1 MSKIMTANKSL
12 CAYPW
17 RGACIYPTGLVKP
30 CCYWLS
36 ANGNINEANSN
47 IKNDPRN
54 STEWNNIREDMLA
67 GNPVKGC
74 EKCYEMESVGT
85 HSGRI
90 SSLQYFVPTNNKLA
104 PLEDLEVS
112 FSNLCNLA
120 CVGCGDFNS
129 TKWSTE
135 NIKAGRPG
143 LKLIDNKFDWT
154 QWDLSKLH
162 TLKIL
167 GGEPFM
173 EQDRF
178 CELLESVN
186 LSQIELVVNTNGT
199 ILPNQR
205 LKALMERCKKVKFLV
220 SIDGIGLVNDW
231 NRWPGKFEN
240 IVESMRVY
248 DTWWKYFDNII
259 LKTHSVVNIF
269 NIFTMEDFINFM
281 NENFPTWIASFMWV
295 NNPGWQSIQS
305 LPQEVKFKLINE
317 FNGKDAGKLKTSP
330 EDFYSTSIGYLKL
343 PNVASW
349 ETVKRLTL
357 QLEKERNLDI
367 SVMIPDLQKVIN
379 NF

>member
-1 MSKIMTANKSL
+1 MSENKSL
-12 CAYPW
+12 CSYPW

-54 STEWNNIREDMLA
+54 SLEWNNIREDMLS
-67 GNPVKGC
+67 GKPVKGC
-74 EKCYEMESVGT
+74 EKCQEMESVGT
-85 HSGRI
+85 HSGRL
-90 SSLQYFVPTNNKLA
+90 SSLQYLVPTENKIT

-135 NIKAGRPG
+135 NIKAGRRG
-143 LKLIDNKFDWT
+143 MKLIDNKFDWSS
-154 QWDLSKLH
+154 WDLSNLK

-173 EQDRF
+173 EPDRF

-186 LSQIELVVNTNGT
+186 LSEIELVVNTNGT

-205 LKALMERCKKVKFLV
+205 LKALIEKCKKVKFLV

-231 NRWPGKFEN
+231 NRWPSKFQN
-240 IVESMRVY
+240 IVEAMRVY
-248 DTWWKYFDNII
+248 ETWWKDYNNIM

-281 NENFPTWIASFMWV
+281 KKDFPSWTASFMWV
-295 NNPGWQSIQS
+295 NNPGWQSVHS
-305 LPQEVKFKLINE
+305 LPQEVKTKLINE
-317 FNGKDAGKLKTSP
+317 FSSKDVGDLQTSR
-330 EDFYSTSIGYLKL
+330 EDFFKLSIGYLKMSS
-343 PNVASW
+343 NINWTS
-349 ETVKRLTL
+349 VKSKTL
-357 QLEKERNLDI
+357 ALAKERNLDI
-367 SVMIPDLQKVIN
+367 SIMIPDLHKVIN
-379 NF
+379 DF

>member
-1 MSKIMTANKSL
+1 MSENKSL
-12 CAYPW
+12 CSYPW

-54 STEWNNIREDMLA
+54 SLEWNNIREDMLS
-67 GNPVKGC
+67 GKPVKGC
-74 EKCYEMESVGT
+74 EKCQEMESVGT
-85 HSGRI
+85 HSGRL
-90 SSLQYFVPTNNKLA
+90 SSLQYLVPTENKIT

-135 NIKAGRPG
+135 NIKAGRRG
-143 LKLIDNKFDWT
+143 MKLIDNKFDWSS
-154 QWDLSKLH
+154 WDLSNLK

-173 EQDRF
+173 EPDRF

-186 LSQIELVVNTNGT
+186 LSEIELVVNTNGT

-205 LKALMERCKKVKFLV
+205 LKALIEKCKKVKFLV

-231 NRWPGKFEN
+231 NRWPSKFQN
-240 IVESMRVY
+240 IVEAMRVY
-248 DTWWKYFDNII
+248 ETWWKDYNNIM

-281 NENFPTWIASFMWV
+281 KKDFPSWTVSFMWV
-295 NNPGWQSIQS
+295 NNPGWQSVHS
-305 LPQEVKFKLINE
+305 LPQEVKTKLINE
-317 FNGKDAGKLKTSP
+317 FSGKDVGDLQTSR
-330 EDFYSTSIGYLKL
+330 EDFFKLSIGYLKMSS
-343 PNVASW
+343 NINWTS
-349 ETVKRLTL
+349 VKSKTL
-357 QLEKERNLDI
+357 ALAKERNLDI
-367 SVMIPDLQKVIN
+367 SIMIPDLHKVIN
-379 NF
+379 DF

>member
-1 MSKIMTANKSL
+1 MSENKSL
-12 CAYPW
+12 CSYPW

-54 STEWNNIREDMLA
+54 SLEWNNIREDMLA
-67 GNPVKGC
+67 GKPVKGC
-74 EKCYEMESVGT
+74 EKCQEMESVGT
-85 HSGRI
+85 HSGRL
-90 SSLQYFVPTNNKLA
+90 SSLQYLVPTENKLA

-135 NIKAGRPG
+135 NIKAGRRG
-143 LKLIDNKFDWT
+143 MKLIDNKFDWSS
-154 QWDLSKLH
+154 WDLSNLK

-173 EQDRF
+173 EPDRF

-186 LSQIELVVNTNGT
+186 LSEIELVVNTNGT

-205 LKALMERCKKVKFLV
+205 LKALIEKCKKVKFLV

-231 NRWPGKFEN
+231 NRWPGKFQN

-248 DTWWKYFDNII
+248 EIWWKDYNNIM

-269 NIFTMEDFINFM
+269 NIFTMQDFINFM
-281 NENFPTWIASFMWV
+281 KKDFPSWTASFMWV
-295 NNPGWQSIQS
+295 NNPGWQSVHS
-305 LPQEVKFKLINE
+305 LPQEVKTKLINE
-317 FNGKDAGKLKTSP
+317 FSSKDVGDLQTSR
-330 EDFYSTSIGYLKL
+330 EDFFKLSIGYL
-343 PNVASW
+343 NMSSNINW
-349 ETVKRLTL
+349 TFVKSKTL
-357 QLEKERNLDI
+357 ALAKERNLDI
-367 SVMIPDLQKVIN
+367 SIMIPDLHKVIN
-379 NF
+379 DF

>member
-1 MSKIMTANKSL
+1 MSENKSL
-12 CAYPW
+12 CSYPW

-54 STEWNNIREDMLA
+54 SAEWNKIREDMLA

-74 EKCYEMESVGT
+74 EKCQEMESVGN
-85 HSGRI
+85 HSGRL
-90 SSLQYFVPTNNKLA
+90 SSLYYLVPTENKLA

-143 LKLIDNKFDWT
+143 MKLIDNKFDWA
-154 QWDLSKLH
+154 QWDLSNLK

-173 EQDRF
+173 EPDRF

-205 LKALMERCKKVKFLV
+205 LKALIEKCKQVKFLV

-231 NRWPGKFEN
+231 NRWPGKFQN
-240 IVESMRVY
+240 IVEAMNVY
-248 DTWWKYFDNII
+248 ETWWKYFDNIT

-281 NENFPTWIASFMWV
+281 KKDFPSWTASFMWV
-295 NNPGWQSIQS
+295 NNPSWQSIQA
-305 LPQEVKFKLINE
+305 LPQEVKTRLINE
-317 FNGKDAGKLKTSP
+317 FSSKDVGDLQTSR
-330 EDFYSTSIGYLKL
+330 EDFFKLSIGYLKI
-343 PNVASW
+343 NSTVEWKDVKRRVAS
-349 ETVKRLTL
+349 LAS
-357 QLEKERNLDI
+357 ERNLDTK
-367 SVMIPDLQKVIN
+367 VMIPDLQKVIN
-379 NF
+379 DF

>member
-1 MSKIMTANKSL
+1 VSENKSL
-12 CAYPW
+12 CSYPW

-54 STEWNNIREDMLA
+54 SLEWNNIREDMLS
-67 GNPVKGC
+67 GKPVKGC
-74 EKCYEMESVGT
+74 EKCQEMESVGT
-85 HSGRI
+85 HSGRL
-90 SSLQYFVPTNNKLA
+90 SSLQYLVPTENKIT

-135 NIKAGRPG
+135 NIKAGRRG
-143 LKLIDNKFDWT
+143 MKLIDNKFDWSS
-154 QWDLSKLH
+154 WDLSNLK

-173 EQDRF
+173 EPDRF

-186 LSQIELVVNTNGT
+186 LSEIELVVNTNGT

-205 LKALMERCKKVKFLV
+205 LKALIEKCKKVKFLV

-231 NRWPGKFEN
+231 NRWPSKFQN
-240 IVESMRVY
+240 IVEAMRVY
-248 DTWWKYFDNII
+248 ETWWKDYNNIM

-281 NENFPTWIASFMWV
+281 KKDFPSWTVSFMWV
-295 NNPGWQSIQS
+295 NNPGWQSVHS
-305 LPQEVKFKLINE
+305 LPQEVKTKLINE
-317 FNGKDAGKLKTSP
+317 FSGKDVGDLQTSR
-330 EDFYSTSIGYLKL
+330 EDFFKLSIGYLKMSS
-343 PNVASW
+343 NINWTS
-349 ETVKRLTL
+349 VKSKTL
-357 QLEKERNLDI
+357 ALAKERNLDI
-367 SVMIPDLQKVIN
+367 SIMIPDLHKVIN
-379 NF
+379 DF

>member
-1 MSKIMTANKSL
+1 VSENKSL
-12 CAYPW
+12 CSYPW

-54 STEWNNIREDMLA
+54 SVEWNNIREDMLA
-67 GNPVKGC
+67 GKPVKGC
-74 EKCYEMESVGT
+74 EKCQEMESVGT
-85 HSGRI
+85 HSGRL
-90 SSLQYFVPTNNKLA
+90 SSLHYLVPTENKIA

-135 NIKAGRPG
+135 NIKAGRTG
-143 LKLIDNKFDWT
+143 MKLIDNKFDWA
-154 QWDLSKLH
+154 QWDLSNLK

-173 EQDRF
+173 EPDRF

-186 LSQIELVVNTNGT
+186 LSQLELVVNTNGT

-205 LKALMERCKKVKFLV
+205 LKALIEKCKHVKFLV

-231 NRWPGKFEN
+231 NRWPGKFQN
-240 IVESMRVY
+240 IVEAMNVY
-248 DTWWKYFDNII
+248 ETWWKYFDNIT

-281 NENFPTWIASFMWV
+281 KKDFPSWTASFMWV
-295 NNPGWQSIQS
+295 NNPGWQSIQA
-305 LPQEVKFKLINE
+305 LPQEVKTKLINE
-317 FNGKDAGKLKTSP
+317 FSSKDVGDLQTSR
-330 EDFYSTSIGYLKL
+330 EDFFKLSIGYLKI
-343 PNVASW
+343 NSTVEWKDVKRRVAS
-349 ETVKRLTL
+349 LAS
-357 QLEKERNLDI
+357 ERNLDTK
-367 SVMIPDLQKVIN
+367 VMIPDLQKVIN
-379 NF
+379 DF

>member
-1 MSKIMTANKSL
+1 MSENKSL
-12 CAYPW
+12 CSYPW

-54 STEWNNIREDMLA
+54 SAEWNKIREDMLA

-74 EKCYEMESVGT
+74 EKCQEMESVGN
-85 HSGRI
+85 HSGRL
-90 SSLQYFVPTNNKLA
+90 SSLYYLVPTENKLA

-143 LKLIDNKFDWT
+143 MKLIDNKFDWA
-154 QWDLSKLH
+154 QWDLSNLK

-173 EQDRF
+173 EPDRF

-205 LKALMERCKKVKFLV
+205 LKALIEKCKQVKFLV

-231 NRWPGKFEN
+231 NRWPGKFQN
-240 IVESMRVY
+240 IVEAMNVY
-248 DTWWKYFDNII
+248 ETWWKYFDNIT

-281 NENFPTWIASFMWV
+281 KKDFPSWTASFMWV
-295 NNPGWQSIQS
+295 NNPGWQSIQA
-305 LPQEVKFKLINE
+305 LPQEVKTRLINE
-317 FNGKDAGKLKTSP
+317 FSSKDVGDLQTSR
-330 EDFYSTSIGYLKL
+330 EDFFKLSIGYLKI
-343 PNVASW
+343 NSTVEWKDVKRRVAS
-349 ETVKRLTL
+349 LAS
-357 QLEKERNLDI
+357 ERNLDTK
-367 SVMIPDLQKVIN
+367 VMIPDLQKVIN
-379 NF
+379 DF

>member
-1 MSKIMTANKSL
+1 VSENKSL
-12 CAYPW
+12 CSYPW

-54 STEWNNIREDMLA
+54 SAEWNKIREDMLA

-74 EKCYEMESVGT
+74 EKCQEMESVGN
-85 HSGRI
+85 HSGRL
-90 SSLQYFVPTNNKLA
+90 SSLYYLVPTENKLA

-143 LKLIDNKFDWT
+143 MKLIDNKFDWA
-154 QWDLSKLH
+154 QWDLSNLK

-173 EQDRF
+173 EPDRF

-205 LKALMERCKKVKFLV
+205 LKALIEKCKQVKFLV

-231 NRWPGKFEN
+231 NRWPGKFQN
-240 IVESMRVY
+240 IVEAMNVY
-248 DTWWKYFDNII
+248 ETWWKYFDNIT

-281 NENFPTWIASFMWV
+281 KKDFPSWTASFMWV
-295 NNPGWQSIQS
+295 NNPGWQSIQA
-305 LPQEVKFKLINE
+305 LPQEVKTRLINE
-317 FNGKDAGKLKTSP
+317 FSSKDVGDLQTSR
-330 EDFYSTSIGYLKL
+330 EDFFKLSIGYLKI
-343 PNVASW
+343 NSTVEWKDVKRRVAS
-349 ETVKRLTL
+349 LAS
-357 QLEKERNLDI
+357 ERNLDTK
-367 SVMIPDLQKVIN
+367 VMIPDLQKVIN
-379 NF
+379 DF

>member
-1 MSKIMTANKSL
+1 MSENKSL
-12 CAYPW
+12 CSYPW

-54 STEWNNIREDMLA
+54 SVEWNNIREDMLA
-67 GNPVKGC
+67 GKPVKGC
-74 EKCYEMESVGT
+74 EKCQEMESVGT
-85 HSGRI
+85 HSGRL
-90 SSLQYFVPTNNKLA
+90 SSLHYLVPTENKIA

-135 NIKAGRPG
+135 NIKAGRTG
-143 LKLIDNKFDWT
+143 MKLIDNKFDWA
-154 QWDLSKLH
+154 QWDLSNLK

-173 EQDRF
+173 EPDRF

-186 LSQIELVVNTNGT
+186 LSQLELVVNTNGT

-205 LKALMERCKKVKFLV
+205 LKALIEKCKHVKFLV

-231 NRWPGKFEN
+231 NRWPGKFQN
-240 IVESMRVY
+240 IVEAMNVY
-248 DTWWKYFDNII
+248 ETWWKYFDNIT

-281 NENFPTWIASFMWV
+281 KKDFPSWTASFMWV
-295 NNPGWQSIQS
+295 NNPGWQSIQA
-305 LPQEVKFKLINE
+305 LPQEVKTKLINE
-317 FNGKDAGKLKTSP
+317 FSSKDVGDLQTSR
-330 EDFYSTSIGYLKL
+330 EDFFKLSIGYLKI
-343 PNVASW
+343 NSTVEWKDVKRRVAS
-349 ETVKRLTL
+349 LAS
-357 QLEKERNLDI
+357 ERNLDTK
-367 SVMIPDLQKVIN
+367 VMIPDLQKVIN
-379 NF
+379 DF

>member
-1 MSKIMTANKSL
+1 VSENKSL
-12 CAYPW
+12 CSYPW

-54 STEWNNIREDMLA
+54 SLEWNNIREDMLS
-67 GNPVKGC
+67 GKPVKGC
-74 EKCYEMESVGT
+74 EKCQEMESVGT
-85 HSGRI
+85 HSGRL
-90 SSLQYFVPTNNKLA
+90 SSLQYLVPTENKIT

-135 NIKAGRPG
+135 NIKAGRRG
-143 LKLIDNKFDWT
+143 MKLIDNKFDWSS
-154 QWDLSKLH
+154 WDLSNLK

-173 EQDRF
+173 EPDRF

-186 LSQIELVVNTNGT
+186 LSEIELVVNTNGT

-205 LKALMERCKKVKFLV
+205 LKALIEKCKKVKFLV

-231 NRWPGKFEN
+231 NRWPSKFQN
-240 IVESMRVY
+240 IVEAMRVY
-248 DTWWKYFDNII
+248 ETWWKDYNNIM

-281 NENFPTWIASFMWV
+281 KKDFPSWTASFMWV
-295 NNPGWQSIQS
+295 NNPGWQSVHS
-305 LPQEVKFKLINE
+305 LPQEVKTKLINE
-317 FNGKDAGKLKTSP
+317 FSSKDVGDLQTSR
-330 EDFYSTSIGYLKL
+330 EDFFKLSIGYLKMSS
-343 PNVASW
+343 NINWTS
-349 ETVKRLTL
+349 VKSKTL
-357 QLEKERNLDI
+357 ALAKERNLDI
-367 SVMIPDLQKVIN
+367 SIMIPDLHKVIN
-379 NF
+379 DF